1 MIAIIRREFLAI
13 LRTPWV
19 VPSIVAA
26 AGCFAALVLWRW
38 PATGLVDF
46 SGAQAREVFRIFA
59 LGLFAGVLLLVPAI
73 PATSIVR
80 ERRQGT
86 LLLLLDSPLSPASIY
101 FGKLLAMLL
110 FAALLACTSLPAMA
124 ACYAMGGIDLWRDVF
139 SLYAVLGLLTVECIA
154 LGLLIS
160 TFAQSTDSAVRLT
173 YAAVFTLCFL
183 TLGPHILLRGQAGWK
198 AEAAGLVRG
207 LSPLPV
213 MLQRVGLG
221 GAGSQGLVER
231 DSGGGV
237 FFLGGCLLTLGVM
250 AFTLLHLNHRLFD
263 RARSQ
268 GAITD
273 EQSGSVR
280 ALRRL
285 FFIVDPQRRSA
296 GIPDWLN
303 PVMVKEFRTRRFGR
317 LHWLLRLI
325 AVFALASLLI
335 TFAATTGT
343 IDWGVEAIG
352 GAMVLLQVAIIVV
365 IAPSLASGLI
375 STEVESRGWEL
386 LRMTPLSTLRIV
398 TGKLASVALTTMLVL
413 LATLP
418 GYAVMMAIRP
428 AMWLQVSLV
437 MVCLVLTVVVTLAV
451 GAAVGSLFSRT
462 ATATVVTYA
471 VLMAM
476 FLGPLLVWS
485 ARERPFGHEVVE
497 SALSLTPLGAA
508 LSAIRMPGFGQYD
521 LIPWSWRVAGIVT
534 AAALVILGIRVR
546 RLTEPS

>member
-1 MIAIIRREFLAI
+1 
-13 LRTPWV
+13 
-19 VPSIVAA
+19 
-26 AGCFAALVLWRW
+26 
-38 PATGLVDF
+38 
-46 SGAQAREVFRIFA
+46 
-59 LGLFAGVLLLVPAI
+59 
-73 PATSIVR
+73 
-80 ERRQGT
+80 
-86 LLLLLDSPLSPASIY
+86 
-101 FGKLLAMLL
+101 
-110 FAALLACTSLPAMA
+110 
-124 ACYAMGGIDLWRDVF
+124 
-139 SLYAVLGLLTVECIA
+139 
-154 LGLLIS
+154 
-160 TFAQSTDSAVRLT
+160 
-173 YAAVFTLCFL
+173 
-183 TLGPHILLRGQAGWK
+183 
-198 AEAAGLVRG
+198 
-207 LSPLPV
+207 
-213 MLQRVGLG
+213 
-221 GAGSQGLVER
+221 
-231 DSGGGV
+231 
-237 FFLGGCLLTLGVM
+237 
-250 AFTLLHLNHRLFD
+250 
-263 RARSQ
+263 
-268 GAITD
+268 
-273 EQSGSVR
+273 
-280 ALRRL
+280 
-285 FFIVDPQRRSA
+285 
-296 GIPDWLN
+296 
-303 PVMVKEFRTRRFGR
+303 MVKEFRTRRFGR

-365 IAPSLASGLI
+365 ITPSLASGLI

>member
-1 MIAIIRREFLAI
+1 
-13 LRTPWV
+13 
-19 VPSIVAA
+19 
-26 AGCFAALVLWRW
+26 
-38 PATGLVDF
+38 
-46 SGAQAREVFRIFA
+46 
-59 LGLFAGVLLLVPAI
+59 
-73 PATSIVR
+73 
-80 ERRQGT
+80 
-86 LLLLLDSPLSPASIY
+86 
-101 FGKLLAMLL
+101 
-110 FAALLACTSLPAMA
+110 
-124 ACYAMGGIDLWRDVF
+124 
-139 SLYAVLGLLTVECIA
+139 
-154 LGLLIS
+154 
-160 TFAQSTDSAVRLT
+160 VRLT

-365 IAPSLASGLI
+365 ITPSLASGLI